1 MPLYIIKDVEPRQSF
16 DSLDAVEIV
25 MAIEERLGRSLSDEE
40 SERLTAEITER
51 LSKGEFGDDELDDTL
66 AIVVRKPGP
75 YNPRGQAWDVR
86 FALVSS
92 RLGNIVRCLHS

>member
-1 MPLYIIKDVEPRQSF
+1 MEPRQNF

-25 MAIEERLGRSLSDEE
+25 MAIEERLGRDLSDEE

-51 LSKGEFGDDELDDTL
+51 LSKGEFGDDELDDML

-75 YNPRGQAWDVR
+75 RNPRGQAGAV
-86 FALVSS
+86 ALPEDPFFE
-92 RLGNIVRCLHS
+92 